1 MVTQIRKLPHSQIIV
16 LVSLLNPRKNPSK
29 SRYDTKFACSTI
41 LSYQF
46 PANSTNPMLSHTIA
60 GQVATIEIFQAVPVN
75 VGTETGWD
83 TNLSIV

>member
-1 MVTQIRKLPHSQIIV
+1 
-16 LVSLLNPRKNPSK
+16 
-29 SRYDTKFACSTI
+29 
-41 LSYQF
+41 
-46 PANSTNPMLSHTIA
+46 MLSHTIA